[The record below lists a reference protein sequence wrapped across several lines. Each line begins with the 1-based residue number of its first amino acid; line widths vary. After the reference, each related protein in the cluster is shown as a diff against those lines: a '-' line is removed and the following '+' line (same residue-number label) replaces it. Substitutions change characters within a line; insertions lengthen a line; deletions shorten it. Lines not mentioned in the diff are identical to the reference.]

1 MLITTLY
8 VQGFISLKKV
18 FFSLYIAKLL
28 WLQPVLRHASR
39 MLLHGCVGAH
49 SIEQLV
55 FLAVFLNSLT
65 PAFWVASKHTTQHH
79 KVCSSPWESNGK
91 GQTKQKHSNLLFKS
105 WGRKK
110 KPLTMIGILHL
121 NLPKAFDTS
130 PGQVHPPSCV
140 CERERRKDKTKR
152 PVMSTSVCLSRP
164 CAHVQSWWSTQ
175 WKQTLGRAR
184 QDGITQSNMG
194 TTLNFEPFYELTNDK
209 HMNNRF
215 YQWKVRLRWERFH

>member
-18 FFSLYIAKLL
+18 FFSLYTAKLL

-65 PAFWVASKHTTQHH
+65 PAFWVASKHATQHH

-105 WGRKK
+105 GGRKK

-130 PGQVHPPSCV
+130 PGQVHPPSFV
-140 CERERRKDKTKR
+140 CERERGEKTKLNALLWVPVCVYQGRVHMCKAGEVRNENR
-152 PVMSTSVCLSRP
+152 PWEE
-164 CAHVQSWWSTQ
+164 Q
-175 WKQTLGRAR
+175 GR
-184 QDGITQSNMG
+184 TELHKV
-194 TTLNFEPFYELTNDK
+194 TWEPLWTILWAN
-209 HMNNRF
+209 
-215 YQWKVRLRWERFH
+215 